1 MDQTTYFLWNKDAC
15 HPALFWEGSR
25 FKIMVYDG
33 STHDSAYV
41 QECRIAQHGDQTWE
55 MYDLWYYIEDQP
67 WGFEL
72 PDLRQIQRP
81 DMLFYNHSLP
91 SIMIKLGYSKNV
103 LKKHQKKGQDIWFP
117 FQNGMVSYMLIPL
130 GFAGLIDPTQTWP
143 AAVSSTSPWTRLPLP
158 SLPNMAVAFRL
169 RSRPAISEWTV
180 DQAQLGWL

>member
-1 MDQTTYFLWNKDAC
+1 MSKIGRLALWCGC
-15 HPALFWEGSR
+15 HQWAQSWFVGHLMLAWFWREHGPDNIFFVKQRRLSPRTFWEGSR

-103 LKKHQKKGQDIWFP
+103 WKNTKRRVRIYGSLFKTGWFP
-117 FQNGMVSYMLIPL
+117 
-130 GFAGLIDPTQTWP
+130 TC
-143 AAVSSTSPWTRLPLP
+143 
-158 SLPNMAVAFRL
+158 
-169 RSRPAISEWTV
+169 
-180 DQAQLGWL
+180 

>member
-1 MDQTTYFLWNKDAC
+1 MLAWFWREHGPDNIFFVKQRRLSPRT
-15 HPALFWEGSR
+15 FWEGSR

-103 LKKHQKKGQDIWFP
+103 WKKHQKKGQDIWFP

-130 GFAGLIDPTQTWP
+130 GFCRSDWPYPNVTCSCFEHFPLDASAIAVIAQHGGGVPASQPTG
-143 AAVSSTSPWTRLPLP
+143 
-158 SLPNMAVAFRL
+158 
-169 RSRPAISEWTV
+169 
-180 DQAQLGWL
+180 D